1 MTFLPTFCQNIYLI
15 YLKDELEK
23 LKTESS
29 QLESRLEQKDKEMT
43 RLQKKHLDDLNF
55 LRQEIEEERMK
66 SLEAENKR
74 ILDLEEFFKQA
85 QVILNDFTFILSY
98 FCRSPG
104 IGDVQPHEEGGAGEA
119 ADDGAPQ

>member
-1 MTFLPTFCQNIYLI
+1 MTFLPTFCQNIHPI

-29 QLESRLEQKDKEMT
+29 QLESRLEQKDKEMA

-85 QVILNDFTFILSY
+85 QVILNDFTFILLYCLLLSVPRY
-98 FCRSPG
+98 RRCQAS
-104 IGDVQPHEEGGAGEA
+104 
-119 ADDGAPQ
+119 

>member
-85 QVILNDFTFILSY
+85 QVILNDFTFILLY
-98 FCRSPG
+98 CLFLT
-104 IGDVQPHEEGGAGEA
+104 
-119 ADDGAPQ
+119 APRYRRCPAS